1 MTQKV
6 LLYTSAFNDALKEIC
21 AVGGK
26 APLRFA
32 DKAFIAALP
41 DEFNTKDLKFSSS
54 QKPADLEEI
63 ISLQTDAWQLTA
75 KEISKR
81 NTENE
86 ITKPTAGEDE
96 VSANSKNP
104 LNEAR
109 LREEMEKMDL
119 MAPGQ
124 ASTSLTLNGNINLGL
139 LLVSGPAS
147 YKLQFTPDELKA
159 AVSEV
164 IKALDF
170 LQGSCP
176 EANISFTFVTSLI
189 QIEAAPN
196 TSCNSYDLC
205 TNVFRDPALESLGYP
220 TGQTGVDELVADLL
234 DLYNPDWAYAAF
246 IVKYP
251 VYTGA
256 YAYSNAVYANYTVP
270 GFSPAKLNQVFAQ
283 LTCKIFGAAEEYN
296 KGAFECTCKVSGSY
310 NVPNN
315 NCINCFYT
323 PKAKCIMSAADLTIC
338 NWTRGQLGWGYWAL
352 PFNSVLDSNIA
363 YATDSALG
371 LACFNLNENDTITP
385 YMFLALKSKTDLNK
399 IYIGKSLDGI
409 TYDTLSPALDM
420 NGTPLTTSAAP
431 ALAVFDGK
439 LFMAY
444 KSNDG
449 KNTVNISYSTDG
461 VIWSL
466 PYQLLSTTNT
476 AATTSAAPALAVFN
490 GNLFISYIINDKASI
505 NFTSDGTAASKWSTP
520 YSLTSAGTKVSPA
533 LSAFNNKLYIAYTSS
548 SKVCINST
556 SSGATA
562 ASWGTAYSI
571 NPTQSTSGAASM
583 TVFNNILYI
592 AYNGSGSAP
601 YIVTS
606 MNGTTWN
613 PNYSLLGQ
621 TIYAAPAIAALG
633 EKYLNMAV
641 VNSSKTDTNFH
652 VRTVN
657 NIPGVF

>member
-1 MTQKV
+1 MAQKV
-6 LLYTSAFNDALKEIC
+6 LLYTSALTEAVNEIS

-26 APLRFA
+26 TPLRFA

-41 DEFNTKDLKFSSS
+41 DEFNAKDLKFSSS
-54 QKPADLEEI
+54 QKPADIDEI
-63 ISLQTDAWQLTA
+63 ISLQTEAWELAA

-86 ITKPTAGEDE
+86 IPEPTAAEDE
-96 VSANSKNP
+96 VSPNSKNP
-104 LNEAR
+104 LNEAG
-109 LREEMEKMDL
+109 LREELEKMGL
-119 MAPGQ
+119 MATGQ

-147 YKLQFTPDELKA
+147 YKLQFTADELKA

-189 QIEAAPN
+189 QIDAAPN
-196 TSCNSYDLC
+196 NSCNSYDSC

-251 VYTGA
+251 VYNGA

-270 GFSPAKLNQVFAQ
+270 GFAPAKLNQVFAQ
-283 LTCKIFGAAEEYN
+283 LTCRIFGAAEEYN

-399 IYIGKSLDGI
+399 IYIGKSIDGI
-409 TYDTLSPALDM
+409 TYDTLSPAHDM
-420 NGTPLTTSAAP
+420 NDTPLTTSAAP
-431 ALAVFDGK
+431 ALAVFGDK

-444 KSNDG
+444 KSNDS
-449 KNTVNISYSTDG
+449 KNTVNVSYTLDG
-461 VIWSL
+461 VNWSE
-466 PYQLLSTTNT
+466 PYQILSTPTT
-476 AATTSAAPALAVFN
+476 AATTTAAPALAVFN
-490 GNLFISYIINDKASI
+490 ENLFVTYVVSGKASI
-505 NFTSDGTAASKWSTP
+505 SFTSDGTAPSKWSTP
-520 YSLTSAGTKVSPA
+520 YSLSSAATSVTPA
-533 LSAFNNKLYIAYTSS
+533 LSAFKDKLYIAYTSS
-548 SKVCINST
+548 GKVKINST
-556 SSGATA
+556 SSGTTA
-562 ASWGTAYSI
+562 VSWGTAYTI
-571 NPTQSTSGAASM
+571 NPTQSTSLSPSM
-583 TVFNNILYI
+583 TVFNNILYV
-592 AYNGSGSAP
+592 AYNGSSNAP

-606 MNGTTWN
+606 MDGTIWN

-621 TIYAAPAIAALG
+621 TIYASPTIAALG
-633 EKYLNMAV
+633 VQYLNMAA
-641 VNSSKTDTNFH
+641 VNSSKTDTNLH

-657 NIPGVF
+657 NIPGVV